1 MQSTFTSKWWHQPH
15 DYEATVRDLDK
26 FGALRPYRIAAAF
39 TTFTYG
45 LIPLTLL
52 LTRTPPTSV
61 AARAIIVAAGLS
73 AFVLSIA
80 WLKCPW
86 PSERMAMAF
95 GVLAD
100 VGVAS
105 VLLAYG
111 SPPSVFLACALFAT
125 NGIFI
130 QLFLSPRML
139 SLHLVWSGA
148 VVISM
153 FVLVLGTPGADRA
166 LAVVQVLVLLPVTF
180 MGPTFLQYL
189 LLRLQVQAAG
199 ANVDPLTALRNR
211 RGLDEE
217 LSSYLAGAVQV
228 AAMVIDV
235 DRFKAINDRFGHH
248 VGDSALELT
257 ARRLS
262 VDGVLVARTGGEEF
276 AVVARL
282 GGDDAVALAE
292 QLRTRVH
299 SADDRAPLT
308 VSIGVV
314 HGRCDFTGWGPDDVI
329 VEVGRLL
336 RGADVAMYDAKRR
349 GGDQVVVADGHHSR
363 SNSMP

>member
-1 MQSTFTSKWWHQPH
+1 M
-15 DYEATVRDLDK
+15 
-26 FGALRPYRIAAAF
+26 
-39 TTFTYG
+39 
-45 LIPLTLL
+45 
-52 LTRTPPTSV
+52 
-61 AARAIIVAAGLS
+61 AAGLS

-248 VGDSALELT
+248 VGDSAIELT
-257 ARRLS
+257 ARR
-262 VDGVLVARTGGEEF
+262 
-276 AVVARL
+276 
-282 GGDDAVALAE
+282 
-292 QLRTRVH
+292 
-299 SADDRAPLT
+299 
-308 VSIGVV
+308 
-314 HGRCDFTGWGPDDVI
+314 GRRCRR
-329 VEVGRLL
+329 VGRAAQDPRPFGRRPSTAHREYR
-336 RGADVAMYDAKRR
+336 RGARAM
-349 GGDQVVVADGHHSR
+349 
-363 SNSMP
+363 

>member
-1 MQSTFTSKWWHQPH
+1 MQSTFTSKWWNQPH
-15 DYEATVRDLDK
+15 DYEATVRDFEK
-26 FGALRPYRIAAAF
+26 FGALRPYRRAAAF
-39 TTFTYG
+39 TTFAYG
-45 LIPLTLL
+45 LSSLALL

-61 AARAIIVAAGLS
+61 VAQTIIVGAGLGT
-73 AFVLSIA
+73 FVVGIA
-80 WLKCPW
+80 WLKGPW
-86 PSERMAMAF
+86 PGKHMAMAF
-95 GVLAD
+95 GVFAD

-139 SLHLVWSGA
+139 SLHLLWSGA
-148 VVISM
+148 VVVSM
-153 FVLVLGTPGADRA
+153 FVLVLWTPGADRA
-166 LAVVQVLVLLPVTF
+166 LALVQVLVLLPVTF

-189 LLRLQVQAAG
+189 LLRFQVQAAG

-228 AAMVIDV
+228 SVMVIDV

-248 VGDSALELT
+248 AGDSALELT
-257 ARRLS
+257 ARRLF

-292 QLRTRVH
+292 QLRRRVH
-299 SADDRAPLT
+299 SPDDRAPLT

-314 HGRCDFTGWGPDDVI
+314 HGRCDFTGWGPEDVI

-336 RGADVAMYDAKRR
+336 RSADVAMYDAKRR
-349 GGDQVVVADGHHSR
+349 GGDQVVVADGPHIR
-363 SNSMP
+363 SNTVP